1 MLRFIQDQPAILIST
16 GKEKILVISDLHIGF
31 EHSLA
36 EQGINIPSH
45 TPRILDRIRSLAKK
59 HDATRL
65 FILGDVKHEVVGI
78 SLQEY
83 AELPDFFRELLR
95 VFKGVEIVP
104 GNHDG
109 EIGRLLP
116 PKTILHPPTGT
127 YIWDSKKK
135 ISIIHGHAWPSPEL
149 FDCDTFILGH
159 NHLTVEFRY
168 SGYRM
173 VEPVWLAAKW
183 DKEKIAEAYTKY
195 SGLETRISN
204 PKIILMP
211 AFNPLLGG
219 MAVNANPNISP
230 LGPIFSSGAV
240 ELGESEVYLL
250 DGTYLGRLS
259 SIS

>member
-1 MLRFIQDQPAILIST
+1 MLRFIQDQPAILIRT
-16 GKEKILVISDLHIGF
+16 PWEKILVISDLHIGF

-45 TPRILDRIRSLAKK
+45 TPRILDRIQSLAKK

-95 VFKGVEIVP
+95 VFKEVEVVP

-109 EIGRLLP
+109 EIGKILP
-116 PKTILHPPTGT
+116 PRAILHPPTGT
-127 YIWDSKKK
+127 YIWDSKKR
-135 ISIIHGHAWPSPEL
+135 ISIIHGHAWPSPEV
-149 FDCDTFILGH
+149 FYCDTFILGH
-159 NHLTVEFRY
+159 NHLTVELRY

-173 VEPVWLAAKW
+173 VEPVWLTARW
-183 DKEKIAEAYTKY
+183 DKERITEAYTKY
-195 SGLETRISN
+195 SGLKARISN

-219 MAVNANPNISP
+219 MAVNSKPDINL

-240 ELGESEVYLL
+240 ELGESELYLL
-250 DGTYLGRLS
+250 DSTYLGKLSRLS
-259 SIS
+259 